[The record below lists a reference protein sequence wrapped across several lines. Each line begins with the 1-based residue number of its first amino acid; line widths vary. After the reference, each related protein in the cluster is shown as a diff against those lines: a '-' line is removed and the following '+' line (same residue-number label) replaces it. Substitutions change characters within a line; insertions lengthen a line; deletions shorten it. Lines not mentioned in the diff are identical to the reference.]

1 MKAVTLGRSALFTA
15 LVVSLTGCCSIIHGT
30 RQDVGISSA
39 PTGAMVKID
48 NVLSGNTPVV
58 AKLTRKDNH
67 FVRVELSGYQP
78 FDMTL
83 TRSVSGWV
91 WGNIVFG
98 GLIGLAV
105 DAIDGAFYN
114 PIGLGLKISA
124 RSGSLVELVA
134 CTGKAPNC
142 NRDLLSRG
150 VTRYHAMSSSNCLKT
165 VPAGAR
171 WAGRRWAP
179 HSPAH

>member
-1 MKAVTLGRSALFTA
+1 MEAVTLGRSALFTA

-48 NVLSGNTPVV
+48 NVSSGNTPVV

-114 PIGLGLKISA
+114 LSPEQVSATLAANHASVSKTGDGIYLFAVLKPEP
-124 RSGSLVELVA
+124 GWV
-134 CTGKAPNC
+134 KAGQ
-142 NRDLLSRG
+142 LQA
-150 VTRYHAMSSSNCLKT
+150 TQ
-165 VPAGAR
+165 
-171 WAGRRWAP
+171 
-179 HSPAH
+179 

>member
-1 MKAVTLGRSALFTA
+1 MKAVTLGRSALVTV

-48 NVLSGNTPVV
+48 NVSSGNTPVV

-114 PIGLGLKISA
+114 LSPEQVSATLAANHASASKTGDGIYLFAVLKPEPGWVKVGQLQA
-124 RSGSLVELVA
+124 
-134 CTGKAPNC
+134 TQ
-142 NRDLLSRG
+142 
-150 VTRYHAMSSSNCLKT
+150 
-165 VPAGAR
+165 
-171 WAGRRWAP
+171 
-179 HSPAH
+179 

>member
-48 NVLSGNTPVV
+48 NVSSGNTPVV

-114 PIGLGLKISA
+114 LSPEQVSATLAANHASVSKTGDGIYLFAVLKPEPGWVKVGQLQA
-124 RSGSLVELVA
+124 
-134 CTGKAPNC
+134 TQ
-142 NRDLLSRG
+142 
-150 VTRYHAMSSSNCLKT
+150 
-165 VPAGAR
+165 
-171 WAGRRWAP
+171 
-179 HSPAH
+179 

>member
-1 MKAVTLGRSALFTA
+1 MNAVTLGRSALFTA

-39 PTGAMVKID
+39 PTGAIVKID
-48 NVLSGNTPVV
+48 NVPSGNTPVV

-83 TRSVSGWV
+83 TRKVSGWV

-114 PIGLGLKISA
+114 LSPEQVSA
-124 RSGSLVELVA
+124 TLA
-134 CTGKAPNC
+134 AN
-142 NRDLLSRG
+142 
-150 VTRYHAMSSSNCLKT
+150 HASVSKT
-165 VPAGAR
+165 NDGIYLFAVLRPEPGWVKVGQLQAT
-171 WAGRRWAP
+171 
-179 HSPAH
+179 H

>member
-48 NVLSGNTPVV
+48 NVSSGNTPVV

-114 PIGLGLKISA
+114 LSPEQVSATLAANHASVSKTGDGIYLFAVLKPEP
-124 RSGSLVELVA
+124 GWV
-134 CTGKAPNC
+134 KAGQ
-142 NRDLLSRG
+142 LQA
-150 VTRYHAMSSSNCLKT
+150 TQ
-165 VPAGAR
+165 
-171 WAGRRWAP
+171 
-179 HSPAH
+179 

>member
-1 MKAVTLGRSALFTA
+1 MKAVTLGRSVLFTA

-48 NVLSGNTPVV
+48 NVSSGNTPVV

-114 PIGLGLKISA
+114 LSPEQVSATLAANHASVSKTGDGIYLFAVLKPEPGWVKVGQLQA
-124 RSGSLVELVA
+124 
-134 CTGKAPNC
+134 TQ
-142 NRDLLSRG
+142 
-150 VTRYHAMSSSNCLKT
+150 
-165 VPAGAR
+165 
-171 WAGRRWAP
+171 
-179 HSPAH
+179 

>member
-15 LVVSLTGCCSIIHGT
+15 LVVSLAGCCSIIHGT

-39 PTGAMVKID
+39 PTGAIVKID
-48 NVLSGNTPVV
+48 NVPSGNTPVV

-105 DAIDGAFYN
+105 DAIDGAFYKLSPEQVSATLAAN
-114 PIGLGLKISA
+114 PASV
-124 RSGSLVELVA
+124 R
-134 CTGKAPNC
+134 KASDGIYLFAVLNAEPEWVKVGQ
-142 NRDLLSRG
+142 LQA
-150 VTRYHAMSSSNCLKT
+150 TQ
-165 VPAGAR
+165 
-171 WAGRRWAP
+171 
-179 HSPAH
+179 

>member
-78 FDMTL
+78 FDMSL

-114 PIGLGLKISA
+114 PSPEQVSATPAANHASVSKTGDGIYLFAVLKPEP
-124 RSGSLVELVA
+124 GWV
-134 CTGKAPNC
+134 KAGQ
-142 NRDLLSRG
+142 LQA
-150 VTRYHAMSSSNCLKT
+150 TQ
-165 VPAGAR
+165 
-171 WAGRRWAP
+171 
-179 HSPAH
+179 

>member
-114 PIGLGLKISA
+114 PSPEQVSATPAANHASVSKTGDGIYLFAVLKPEP
-124 RSGSLVELVA
+124 GWV
-134 CTGKAPNC
+134 KAGQ
-142 NRDLLSRG
+142 LQA
-150 VTRYHAMSSSNCLKT
+150 TQ
-165 VPAGAR
+165 
-171 WAGRRWAP
+171 
-179 HSPAH
+179 